1 MRIVKLSFPNSESLV
16 LDVPAHTWRNTTVG
30 KLWSSGAGH
39 ILILVQCIISAMA
52 NIYIE
57 KIFKEGIQLTENIF
71 IQNSKL

>member
-52 NIYIE
+52 NIYME